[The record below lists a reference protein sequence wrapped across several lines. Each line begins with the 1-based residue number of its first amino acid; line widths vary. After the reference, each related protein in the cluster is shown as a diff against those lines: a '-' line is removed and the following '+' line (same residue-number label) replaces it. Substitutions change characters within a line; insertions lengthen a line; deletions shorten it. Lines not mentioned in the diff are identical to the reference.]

1 MLFILFINDLTF
13 HINESSIYKYAD
25 DTTICAYDENII
37 SVERKLS
44 NDLKSVD
51 AWCINNRLVINCA
64 KSKCMI
70 ICTPQKRSH
79 LTTDKLNVSVNGIAL
94 QNVNEQKVLGLHIDN
109 SLSWRVHVNNL
120 CNELSKLTGML
131 WRNRQILPFS
141 SRLLFYNSYI
151 LSKID
156 YCLPIWGNSAKNG
169 LDKIWRLQKRAV
181 RIVCNV
187 PYDTPSSDL
196 FKQLKSMNIYER
208 YFYQVSLNVYKIL
221 SLEDS
226 PLKCLVNLQSPS
238 RFYSLRS
245 SSSQF
250 TLNVPFPH
258 KEVFKQSFSYS
269 SAILWNSLPLDIR
282 TSLSLNNFKRLCK
295 NYVLSSDFSH

>member
-1 MLFILFINDLTF
+1 
-13 HINESSIYKYAD
+13 
-25 DTTICAYDENII
+25 
-37 SVERKLS
+37 
-44 NDLKSVD
+44 
-51 AWCINNRLVINCA
+51 
-64 KSKCMI
+64 
-70 ICTPQKRSH
+70 
-79 LTTDKLNVSVNGIAL
+79 
-94 QNVNEQKVLGLHIDN
+94 
-109 SLSWRVHVNNL
+109 
-120 CNELSKLTGML
+120 ML

-169 LDKIWRLQKRAV
+169 LDKIWRLEKRAV

-221 SLEDS
+221 SLKDS

-238 RFYSLRS
+238 RFYSLHS

-250 TLNVPFPH
+250 TLNVTFPH
-258 KEVFKQSFSYS
+258 KEVFKQSFFFSA
-269 SAILWNSLPLDIR
+269 AILWNSLPLDIR

>member
-1 MLFILFINDLTF
+1 
-13 HINESSIYKYAD
+13 
-25 DTTICAYDENII
+25 
-37 SVERKLS
+37 
-44 NDLKSVD
+44 
-51 AWCINNRLVINCA
+51 
-64 KSKCMI
+64 
-70 ICTPQKRSH
+70 
-79 LTTDKLNVSVNGIAL
+79 
-94 QNVNEQKVLGLHIDN
+94 
-109 SLSWRVHVNNL
+109 
-120 CNELSKLTGML
+120 ML

-238 RFYSLRS
+238 CFYSLRS

-250 TLNVPFPH
+250 TLNV
-258 KEVFKQSFSYS
+258 
-269 SAILWNSLPLDIR
+269 
-282 TSLSLNNFKRLCK
+282 LSLIKRF
-295 NYVLSSDFSH
+295 LSNHFLILLQFYGTLYHLILELLYL